1 MRAHGVSFVTGA
13 PGTFVARPVV
23 ADGDDKPVGRTPTRG
38 VKLIVAIL
46 LALAVGFG
54 VPLLWVWIGSRL
66 QGAGSDSVSSS
77 TAAVIF
83 VGIILTYIAILFV
96 VGLVQA
102 RGGAGQE
109 RPPTRYPWN
118 RSMRDEPYRPGTKR
132 LSPIE
137 AAFVFTTIVI
147 SGAFLLWFFLLA
159 GSPLPNQ

>member
-1 MRAHGVSFVTGA
+1 MRGA
-13 PGTFVARPVV
+13 
-23 ADGDDKPVGRTPTRG
+23 
-38 VKLIVAIL
+38 KLILAIL

-66 QGAGSDSVSSS
+66 QGAGSDSVNSS

-83 VGIILTYIAILFV
+83 VGIIFTYIAILFV

-118 RSMRDEPYRPGTKR
+118 RSMRDEPYRPGTQK
-132 LSPIE
+132 LSPVE
-137 AAFVFTTIVI
+137 TVFVGTAVVASIGMLI
-147 SGAFLLWFFLLA
+147 WFFAFA
-159 GSPLPNQ
+159 GSPLPT